1 MSRLEA
7 YLPLWESRWSIP
19 IGKYVSET
27 HFQRFSKTHPT
38 IVNTWSMT
46 FMRRLSLKPYIQER
60 SQTQTMP
67 ESGVYG
73 IIKNTTVAALEWS
86 RVPLVFLMTLVLIHF
101 GFVSLMGGAVSTSR
115 QPTSVPSDWVL
126 KYSPRYTS
134 THSLWPHFCTSSSL
148 PYTSWLESSTCLD
161 QP

>member
-1 MSRLEA
+1 
-7 YLPLWESRWSIP
+7 
-19 IGKYVSET
+19 
-27 HFQRFSKTHPT
+27 
-38 IVNTWSMT
+38 MT

-115 QPTSVPSDWVL
+115 QPTSVPSD
-126 KYSPRYTS
+126 
-134 THSLWPHFCTSSSL
+134 
-148 PYTSWLESSTCLD
+148 
-161 QP
+161 